1 MADALDS
8 GSSGSN
14 TVWVQVP
21 SSAPIKKT
29 PWGVFFIG
37 ADEDGERKPFYKGQA
52 PALILRE
59 GGTAKVPPSH
69 IPLLAV
75 IPGGCRI
82 GLLIAADEG
91 GERIPF
97 YKGQAPALI
106 LREGGTAKVPPSH
119 FPLLAVIPG
128 GCRIGLIGADEDG
141 ERKPFYK
148 GQAPALILREGG
160 TAKAPPFYSPTPASP
175 A

>member
-1 MADALDS
+1 M
-8 GSSGSN
+8 GSSPFIRTN
-14 TVWVQVP
+14 
-21 SSAPIKKT
+21 KKRAERL
-29 PWGVFFIG
+29 FFCC
-37 ADEDGERKPFYKGQA
+37 ADEGGERIPRTDLKA
-52 PALILRE
+52 AALILRE

-69 IPLLAV
+69 IPLFAV

-82 GLLIAADEG
+82 GLIAADEG

-119 FPLLAVIPG
+119 FPLLADRAGRRVGRGRAAGPAAKPPKRTG
-128 GCRIGLIGADEDG
+128 GSLARRYGGRPAARVPAPCRGLRGGA
-141 ERKPFYK
+141 KSSLLFI
-148 GQAPALILREGG
+148 AA
-160 TAKAPPFYSPTPASP
+160 ASP